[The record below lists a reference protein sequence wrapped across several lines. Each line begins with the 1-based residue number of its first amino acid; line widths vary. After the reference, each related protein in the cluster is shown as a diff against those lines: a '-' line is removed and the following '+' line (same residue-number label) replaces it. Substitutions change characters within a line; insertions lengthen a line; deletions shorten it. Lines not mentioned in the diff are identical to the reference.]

1 MATFK
6 MDEFGNIAEAIQNA
20 GEGLQHEGTEL
31 KINILDA
38 YVQKIQ
44 QDAIFRCIYLTTQC

>member
-1 MATFK
+1 